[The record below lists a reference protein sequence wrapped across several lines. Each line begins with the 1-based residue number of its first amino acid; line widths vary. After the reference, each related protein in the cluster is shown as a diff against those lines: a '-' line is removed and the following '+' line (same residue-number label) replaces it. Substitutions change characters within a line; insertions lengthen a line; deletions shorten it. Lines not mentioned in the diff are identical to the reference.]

1 MNAERIQKAEK
12 LVAEGKKHL
21 STGLFKWKPDVDSAI
36 ECFDKGK
43 LIFFRLQYVRQQKSS
58 LGVHIFS
65 FFLHC
70 IL

>member
-43 LIFFRLQYVRQQKSS
+43 LIFF
-58 LGVHIFS
+58 IFFS
-65 FFLHC
+65 FRTKNVLQSV
-70 IL
+70 LS

>member
-1 MNAERIQKAEK
+1 MNAERIQNAEK

-43 LIFFRLQYVRQQKSS
+43 ITKNTTCLLLISTMKL
-58 LGVHIFS
+58 
-65 FFLHC
+65 
-70 IL
+70 

>member
-43 LIFFRLQYVRQQKSS
+43 LIFFVLKQKTLCNVFNLNFDSD
-58 LGVHIFS
+58 V
-65 FFLHC
+65 
-70 IL
+70 